1 MQDGYPAAA
10 CVGPGGDAVPS
21 GTPSDAQASR
31 GGTHVGLT
39 RLSLTR
45 PVAIVMLFA
54 ALVTLGL
61 QGYGRMAVDRLPPTN
76 FPSVSVVVSYPGASP
91 VDVETLIAIPLER
104 AVAGLRGVDTVS
116 STSSLGSARLNVNFT
131 EDTNLDQAAID
142 VEKRLNAIRNQLP
155 ADASAPSVIKAEA
168 NAFPIMNVVMSG
180 GGRLTTTQLYDL
192 AMEQVQP
199 ILLQVG
205 GVADVGVSGGRQRE
219 IQVRIDPV
227 RLKAYDISL
236 QQVVTS
242 LSSENV
248 NAPAGTLRVGNA
260 EPNVR
265 FTALAQGVSDFRN
278 VVIQRGGAGGAGN
291 AVVPPVYVKD
301 VAEVVDTW
309 ADLTRLQRFN
319 GEEAIG
325 ITITKQPDSNS
336 IKVADGIKA
345 ALDRVGR
352 TLPQGVTFRVAND
365 TTKYTRDAL
374 SDVQEDL
381 ELAVVITGVVLM
393 LFLHSWRNTLIVLL
407 AIPVSLVSTFLVM
420 YFMGFTL
427 NLMSLLAL
435 ALLIGILVDDS
446 IVVLE
451 NIHRHLQLGET
462 PWHAALKGRS
472 EIGLAA
478 IAITLLD
485 VVVFAPIAF
494 VSGNVGS
501 LFKQFGLTI
510 AVATLFSL
518 LVCFTLTPML
528 ASRWL
533 KGHDQE
539 GHGRTEV
546 AGVSGALIAMA
557 AAMYGAMAWVAPW
570 FAGQVVPLP
579 AWVGAL
585 GNAIIGVQATAAPG
599 GFGGAAPGAAASGL
613 SLGVG
618 GLVAIGIGLLAA
630 PLGFLL
636 LKAPVALVMRTFPRG
651 WDAAYD
657 ALARGYGRILPLAL
671 RFRLAIVAGGFAIL
685 LGTTSLVQS
694 GMIGQEYSPLED
706 ENQLSMSLRMAPGV
720 TLEATDRVA
729 QQVEAI
735 VMDRNR
741 FPEVKSVFTSVG
753 GGGGGYGGG
762 GGRSVNIALELV
774 DRRQRAR
781 SVWDIQDE
789 LRKLDDSL
797 PDVTL
802 STDLPAALR
811 GGPGGVT
818 IRVVGPDPVVLSQ
831 IAEQYE
837 SVLRRTA
844 GIVEVTNSAQAG
856 VPELRATALRTQTQD
871 LAVSGTTI
879 SQAMRTAVQG
889 TVATQLRVQDQAQVD
904 VRVLVARDQA
914 GVPLNLEYVPVL
926 TTRGVLVRL
935 GQVATITSATGP
947 AQINRSDR
955 NRSVGVSGTVSGR
968 PLSEVANEIRQAQAS
983 IPLPAGYRATV
994 GGAVQNLDRAV
1005 SALSGALGLSIVLM
1019 YMLLAALFNSFL
1031 SPLIVIASLPLAMV
1045 GAFGGL
1051 YVLGKTLNIFSLIG
1065 IIMLTGLVSKNAI
1078 LLVDYTNTLRD
1089 TEGLPVREAL
1099 RRAGPIR
1106 LRPILMTSATLI
1118 ASMLPILLGTGPG
1131 AEMRSPVGAVLVGGM
1146 VTSTLLTLLFV
1157 PALYTYLDD
1166 LSNLPGRFSLW
1177 REARR
1182 ARNPL
1187 AVAGG
1192 GTPVAPNAPSLDPS
1206 PVSVA
1211 SASAGG
1217 SGEGLGRVRG

>member
-1 MQDGYPAAA
+1 
-10 CVGPGGDAVPS
+10 
-21 GTPSDAQASR
+21 
-31 GGTHVGLT
+31 VGLT

-54 ALVTLGL
+54 ALVVLGL
-61 QGYGRMAVDRLPPTN
+61 QSYGRMAVDRLPPTN
-76 FPSVSVVVSYPGASP
+76 FPSVSVAVSYPGASP
-91 VDVETLIAIPLER
+91 LDVETLIAIPLEK

-155 ADASAPSVIKAEA
+155 SDASAPSVIKADT

-180 GGRLTTTQLYDL
+180 GGRLTTSQLYDL
-192 AMEQVQP
+192 AMDQVQP
-199 ILLQVG
+199 ILLQAS

-227 RLKAYDISL
+227 RLKAYDISM

-265 FTALAQGVSDFRN
+265 FTALAQSVNDFRN
-278 VVIQRGGAGGAGN
+278 VVVQRGGGGGAGQ
-291 AVVPPVYVKD
+291 AVVAPVYVKD
-301 VAEVVDTW
+301 VAEVVDTY

-325 ITITKQPDSNS
+325 ISITKQPDSNS
-336 IKVADGIKA
+336 IKVADGVKA

-352 TLPQGVTFRVAND
+352 TLPQGVTFRIAND

-374 SDVQEDL
+374 RDVQVDL
-381 ELAVVITGVVLM
+381 ELAVGITGVVLM

-407 AIPVSLVSTFLVM
+407 AIPTSLVSTFLVM

-451 NIHRHLQLGET
+451 NIHRHLQMGET

-478 IAITLLD
+478 IAITLID

-494 VSGNVGS
+494 VSGNIGS

-518 LVCFTLTPML
+518 LICFTLTPML

-533 KGHDQE
+533 KEHEREHE
-539 GHGRTEV
+539 GQGTV
-546 AGVSGALIAMA
+546 AGISGALIAMA
-557 AAMYGAMAWVAPW
+557 IAMYAAMATIAPGYDGQSVA
-570 FAGQVVPLP
+570 LP
-579 AWVGAL
+579 AWVGNL
-585 GNAIIGVQATAAPG
+585 GNAIIGVQATASAG
-599 GFGGAAPGAAASGL
+599 SFGGAPGAAGASSGL
-613 SLGVG
+613 TLPMG
-618 GLVAIGIGLLAA
+618 GLVSIGVGLLAA

-636 LKAPVALVMRTFPRG
+636 LKWPVGLVMRWFPRG

-657 ALARGYGRILPLAL
+657 ALARGYGGILPLAL
-671 RFRLAIVAGGFAIL
+671 RVRLLVVLAGFGIL
-685 LGTTSLVQS
+685 YGMVTLVQS
-694 GMIGQEYSPLED
+694 GVIGQEYSPLED
-706 ENQLSMSLRMAPGV
+706 ENQLSLSLRTAPGV

-729 QQVEAI
+729 QQVEATL
-735 VMDRNR
+735 MDRSR

-753 GGGGGYGGG
+753 GGGGYGGG
-762 GGRSVNIALELV
+762 GGRSINIALELV
-774 DRRQRAR
+774 DRSQRTR
-781 SVWDIQDE
+781 SVWDIQSE
-789 LRKLDDSL
+789 LRALDDNL
-797 PDVTL
+797 PDVSL

-811 GGPGGVT
+811 GGPGGVS
-818 IRVVGPDPVVLSQ
+818 IRIVGPDPAVLSQ
-831 IAEQYE
+831 IADQYE
-837 SVLRRTA
+837 AVLRRTP
-844 GIVEVTNSAQAG
+844 GIVEVTNSAQSG
-856 VPELRATALRTQTQD
+856 VPELRATASRTQTQD
-871 LAVSGTTI
+871 LAVTGTTI

-914 GVPLNLEYVPVL
+914 GVPLNLDYVPVL

-935 GQVATITSATGP
+935 GQVATIASATGP

-955 NRSVGVSGTVSGR
+955 NRSVGVSGAVAGR
-968 PLSEVANEIRQAQAS
+968 PLGDVANEIRQAQAQ
-983 IPLPAGYRATV
+983 IPMPPGYRATV
-994 GGAVQNLDRAV
+994 GGAVQNLDRAIT
-1005 SALSGALGLSIVLM
+1005 SLTGALGLSIVLM

-1051 YVLGKTLNIFSLIG
+1051 WFLDKTLNIFSLIG

-1078 LLVDYTNTLRD
+1078 LLVDYTNTLRAE
-1089 TEGLPVREAL
+1089 EGLSAREAL
-1099 RRAGPIR
+1099 RRAGPVR

-1118 ASMLPILLGTGPG
+1118 ASMMPILLGTGPG
-1131 AEMRSPVGAVLVGGM
+1131 SEMRSPVAAVLVGGM
-1146 VTSTLLTLLFV
+1146 ITSTLLTLLFV
-1157 PALYTYLDD
+1157 PALYSYFDD
-1166 LSNLPGRFSLW
+1166 LAALPGRFRAW

-1182 ARNPL
+1182 ARRVVT
-1187 AVAGG
+1187 A
-1192 GTPVAPNAPSLDPS
+1192 PVAEALAPEPA
-1206 PVSVA
+1206 PVA
-1211 SASAGG
+1211 EGG
-1217 SGEGLGRVRG
+1217 NP

>member
-1 MQDGYPAAA
+1 
-10 CVGPGGDAVPS
+10 
-21 GTPSDAQASR
+21 
-31 GGTHVGLT
+31 VGLT
-39 RLSLTR
+39 RISLTR

-61 QGYGRMAVDRLPPTN
+61 QSYGRMAVDRLPPTN

-265 FTALAQGVSDFRN
+265 FTALAQGLSDFRN
-278 VVIQRGGAGGAGN
+278 VVIQRSGAGGAGN

-336 IKVADGIKA
+336 IKVADGVKV
-345 ALDRVGR
+345 ALDRLGR

-374 SDVQEDL
+374 SDVQVDL
-381 ELAVVITGVVLM
+381 ELAVGITGVVLM
-393 LFLHSWRNTLIVLL
+393 LFLHSWRNTVIVLL

-494 VSGNVGS
+494 ISGNVGS
-501 LFKQFGLTI
+501 LFKQFGITI

-533 KGHDQE
+533 KGKPDRE
-539 GHGRTEV
+539 GEAPDHEGSSV
-546 AGVSGALIAMA
+546 AAGVSGALIAMA
-557 AAMYGAMAWVAPW
+557 AAMYGAMAWVAPS
-570 FAGQVVPLP
+570 FAGQVVALP

-585 GNAIIGVQATAAPG
+585 GNAIIGVQATATQG
-599 GFGGAAPGAAASGL
+599 GFGGGAPGAAASAG
-613 SLGVG
+613 GAGMG
-618 GLVAIGIGLLAA
+618 GLVAIGIGLVVA
-630 PLGFLL
+630 PLGYLL

-657 ALARGYGRILPLAL
+657 ALARGYGRILPTAM
-671 RFRLAIVAGGFAIL
+671 RFRFAIVAGGFAIL
-685 LGTTSLVQS
+685 LGTASLVQS

-741 FPEVKSVFTSVG
+741 FPEIKSVFTSVG

-802 STDLPAALR
+802 STDLPTALR

-818 IRVVGPDPVVLSQ
+818 VRLLGPDPAVLSQ
-831 IAEQYE
+831 LAEQYE
-837 SVLRRTA
+837 KLLRRTP

-955 NRSVGVSGTVSGR
+955 NRSVGVSGSVSGR
-968 PLSEVANEIRQAQAS
+968 PLSEVANEIRQAQAQV
-983 IPLPAGYRATV
+983 PLPAGYRATV

-1031 SPLIVIASLPLAMV
+1031 SPLIVIASLPLAMI

-1051 YVLGKTLNIFSLIG
+1051 YLLGKTLNIFSLIG

-1118 ASMLPILLGTGPG
+1118 ASMLPIVFGTGPG

-1166 LSNLPGRFSLW
+1166 LTNLPGRFSTW
-1177 REARR
+1177 RGALARSLR
-1182 ARNPL
+1182 VEKA
-1187 AVAGG
+1187 
-1192 GTPVAPNAPSLDPS
+1192 PVAAERPPPPM
-1206 PVSVA
+1206 PVPVPIVVQARSDA
-1211 SASAGG
+1211 DA
-1217 SGEGLGRVRG
+1217 

>member
-1 MQDGYPAAA
+1 M
-10 CVGPGGDAVPS
+10 
-21 GTPSDAQASR
+21 
-31 GGTHVGLT
+31 GLT

-54 ALVTLGL
+54 ALVVLGL
-61 QGYGRMAVDRLPPTN
+61 QSYGRMAVDRLPPTN

-91 VDVETLIAIPLER
+91 LDVEALIAIPLEK

-116 STSSLGSARLNVNFT
+116 STSSLGTARLNVNFT

-155 ADASAPSVIKAEA
+155 TDASAPSVIKADT

-180 GGRLTTTQLYDL
+180 GGRLTTSQLYDL
-192 AMEQVQP
+192 AIEQVQP
-199 ILLQVG
+199 ILLQAS
-205 GVADVGVSGGRQRE
+205 GVADVSVSGGRQRE

-227 RLKAYDISL
+227 RLKAYDISM

-265 FTALAQGVSDFRN
+265 FTALAQSVNDFRN
-278 VVIQRGGAGGAGN
+278 VVVQRGGAGGTGQ
-291 AVVPPVYVKD
+291 AVVAPVYVKD
-301 VAEVVDTW
+301 VADVVDTY

-336 IKVADGIKA
+336 IKVADGVKA

-352 TLPQGVTFRVAND
+352 TLPQGVTFRIAND

-374 SDVQEDL
+374 RDVQVDL
-381 ELAVVITGVVLM
+381 ELAVGITGVVLM

-407 AIPVSLVSTFLVM
+407 AIPTSLVSTFLVM

-451 NIHRHLQLGET
+451 NIHRHLQMGET

-478 IAITLLD
+478 IAITLID

-518 LVCFTLTPML
+518 LICFTLTPML

-533 KGHDQE
+533 KEHQREHE
-539 GHGRTEV
+539 GEGTV
-546 AGVSGALIAMA
+546 AGISGALIAMA
-557 AAMYGAMAWVAPW
+557 LAMYAAMAYVAPGYD
-570 FAGQVVPLP
+570 GQSVALP
-579 AWVGAL
+579 AWVGSF
-585 GNAIIGVQATAAPG
+585 GNAIIGVQSTAPAGAAGPFGGAPG
-599 GFGGAAPGAAASGL
+599 GSATAGL
-613 SLGVG
+613 TLPMG
-618 GLVAIGIGLLAA
+618 GLVSIGIGLLAA

-636 LKAPVALVMRTFPRG
+636 LKWPVGVVMRWFPRG
-651 WDAAYD
+651 WDAAYE
-657 ALARGYGRILPLAL
+657 ALARGYGWILPGAL
-671 RFRLAIVAGGFAIL
+671 RVRLLVVLAGFGVL
-685 LGTTSLVQS
+685 YGMVTLVQS
-694 GMIGQEYSPLED
+694 GVIGQEYSPLED
-706 ENQLSMSLRMAPGV
+706 ENQLSLSLRTAPGV

-729 QQVEAI
+729 QQVEATL
-735 VMDRNR
+735 MDRSR

-753 GGGGGYGGG
+753 GGGGYGGGG
-762 GGRSVNIALELV
+762 GGRSINIALELV
-774 DRRQRAR
+774 DRSQRTR
-781 SVWDIQDE
+781 SVWDIQSE
-789 LRKLDDSL
+789 LRALDDNL
-797 PDVTL
+797 PDVSL

-811 GGPGGVT
+811 GGPGGVS
-818 IRVVGPDPVVLSQ
+818 IRIVGPDPVVLSQ
-831 IAEQYE
+831 LADQFEAL
-837 SVLRRTA
+837 LRRTS
-844 GIVEVTNSAQAG
+844 GIVEVTNSAQSG
-856 VPELRATALRTQTQD
+856 VPELRATASRTQTQD
-871 LAVSGTTI
+871 LAVTGTTI

-914 GVPLNLEYVPVL
+914 GVPLNLDYVPVL

-935 GQVATITSATGP
+935 GQVATISSATGP

-955 NRSVGVSGTVSGR
+955 NRSVGVSGAVAGR
-968 PLSEVANEIRQAQAS
+968 PLGDVANEIRQAQAQ
-983 IPLPAGYRATV
+983 IPMPPGYRATV
-994 GGAVQNLDRAV
+994 GGAVQNLDRAIT
-1005 SALSGALGLSIVLM
+1005 SLTSALGLSVVLM

-1051 YVLGKTLNIFSLIG
+1051 WFLDKTLNIFSLIG

-1078 LLVDYTNTLRD
+1078 LLVDYTNTLREE
-1089 TEGLPVREAL
+1089 EGLTASEAL

-1131 AEMRSPVGAVLVGGM
+1131 SEMRSPVAAVLVGGM
-1146 VTSTLLTLLFV
+1146 ITSTLLTLLFV
-1157 PALYTYLDD
+1157 PALYSYFDD
-1166 LSNLPGRFSLW
+1166 LASLPGRFESW

-1182 ARNPL
+1182 ARRAVKAPVGEQL
-1187 AVAGG
+1187 VPPPMPTPSQAPTSPAVAG
-1192 GTPVAPNAPSLDPS
+1192 
-1206 PVSVA
+1206 
-1211 SASAGG
+1211 
-1217 SGEGLGRVRG
+1217 EG